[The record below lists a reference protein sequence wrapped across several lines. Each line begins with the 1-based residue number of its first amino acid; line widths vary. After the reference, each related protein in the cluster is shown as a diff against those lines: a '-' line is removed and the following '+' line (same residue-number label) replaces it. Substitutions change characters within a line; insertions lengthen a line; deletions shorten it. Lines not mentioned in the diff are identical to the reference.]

1 LWICPFIGKILLE
14 FLPVKPHNNGPI
26 NPRPEA
32 LVTLF
37 NTLFL
42 ESRGTELVRGDD
54 EPEYL
59 PAGIAGG
66 YAQVIFAHGYFAS
79 ALHEISH
86 WCIAGEQR
94 RQLTDYGYWY
104 CPDGRSPEQQQAFE
118 RVEVKPQ
125 ALEWLFSVACG
136 SRFHIS
142 VDNLDG
148 GGAIDEAGF
157 RQRVVRQACQY
168 LDDGLPARAAD
179 FLDALMAFYGTC
191 HYNFRRWRE
200 RHAFLAAEPTG
211 AAHSL
216 TTVSEAYD
224 AIS

>member
-1 LWICPFIGKILLE
+1 MN
-14 FLPVKPHNNGPI
+14 H
-26 NPRPEA
+26 RPED

-42 ESRGTELVRGDD
+42 KSRGTELVRGDD

-59 PAGIAGG
+59 PAGVAGD
-66 YAQVIFAHGYFAS
+66 YARVIFAHGYFAS

-94 RQLTDYGYWY
+94 RRLTDYGYWY
-104 CPDGRSPEQQQAFE
+104 CPDGRSREQQQAFE

-157 RQRVVRQACQY
+157 RQRVIQQACRY
-168 LDDGLPARAAD
+168 LDEGLPARAGQ
-179 FLDALMAFYGTC
+179 FLDALTAFYGTGPD
-191 HYNFRRWRE
+191 HFRRWRE
-200 RHAFLAAEPTG
+200 RHACLATGPAG

>member
-1 LWICPFIGKILLE
+1 VEICPFIIKILLE
-14 FLPVKPHNNGPI
+14 FLPVKPHNNGPM
-26 NPRPEA
+26 NHRPED

-37 NTLFL
+37 NTLFRK
-42 ESRGTELVRGDD
+42 SRGTELVRGDN

-59 PAGIAGG
+59 PVGVAGF

-94 RQLTDYGYWY
+94 RQLPDYGYWY
-104 CPDGRSPEQQQAFE
+104 CPDGRTPEQQQAFE

-157 RQRVVRQACQY
+157 RRRVYQQACKY
-168 LDDGLPARAAD
+168 LDEGLPVRAGQ
-179 FLDALMAFYGTC
+179 FLDALREFYGTGPE
-191 HYNFRRWRE
+191 HFRQWRE
-200 RHAFLAAEPTG
+200 QHACLAGQQPG